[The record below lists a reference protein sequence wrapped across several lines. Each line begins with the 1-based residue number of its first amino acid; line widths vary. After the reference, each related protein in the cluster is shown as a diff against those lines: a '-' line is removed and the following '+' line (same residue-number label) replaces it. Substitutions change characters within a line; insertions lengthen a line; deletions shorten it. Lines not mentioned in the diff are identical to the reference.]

1 MISNFKK
8 LVLGSAL
15 MVSATYFSQEV
26 AITQKQLPAP
36 ITKFIQTNFPGKT
49 FSSVTQE
56 KKMGKTEYEIHLDN
70 GTKLE
75 FNNTTINEIESTEKL
90 PDAVVPKPILA
101 YVNKNYPQNFI
112 REWKL
117 SYTKHK
123 VELNSGLEL
132 EFNKKGQ
139 FLRIDK

>member
-1 MISNFKK
+1 MISNIKK

-26 AITQKQLPAP
+26 AITQQQLPAQ
-36 ITKFIQTNFPGKT
+36 INKFVQTNFPGKT
-49 FSSVTQE
+49 LSSITQE
-56 KKMGKTEYEIHLDN
+56 KKTGKTEYEIHLDN
-70 GTKLE
+70 GIKLE
-75 FNNTTINEIESTEKL
+75 FNNTAINEIESNERL

-101 YVNKNYPQNFI
+101 YVTKNYPQNFI

-117 SYTKHK
+117 SDNKHK
-123 VELNSGLEL
+123 VELDSGLEL

-139 FLRIDK
+139 FLRID

>member
-1 MISNFKK
+1 MINNIKK

-15 MVSATYFSQEV
+15 MASATYFSQEV
-26 AITQKQLPAP
+26 PITQQQIPAAITKYV
-36 ITKFIQTNFPGKT
+36 QTNFSGNTIAKA
-49 FSSVTQE
+49 SQE

-75 FNNTTINEIESTEKL
+75 FNNTTINEIESDQKL

-101 YVNKNYPQNFI
+101 YVTKNYPQNFI

-123 VELNSGLEL
+123 VELDSGVEL

-139 FLRIDK
+139 FLRID